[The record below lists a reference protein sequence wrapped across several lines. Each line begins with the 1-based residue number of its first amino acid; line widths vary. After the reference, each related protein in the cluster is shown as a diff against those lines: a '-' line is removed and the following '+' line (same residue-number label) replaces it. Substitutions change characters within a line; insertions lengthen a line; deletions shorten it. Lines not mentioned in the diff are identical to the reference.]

1 MENEESKSVIL
12 DPSKVNKILSE
23 SIYSRILES
32 DVIIKNKRI
41 IFVSLKFDEAIATAQ
56 VIISQGDEKLNSQ
69 FSLIEDLIKLPFV
82 DYRPLARD
90 LYENFN
96 EGDILPDMYYKCV
109 ADIYKQM
116 AAKK

>member
-1 MENEESKSVIL
+1 MKKEDSMSVIL
-12 DPSKVNKILSE
+12 DPSKVLKILSG

-32 DVIIKNKRI
+32 YVIIKNKRI

-56 VIISQGDEKLNSQ
+56 VIILQGDEKLNSQ
-69 FSLIEDLIKLPFV
+69 FSLIEDFIKLPFV

-96 EGDILPDMYYKCV
+96 KGDILSDMYYKCI

-116 AAKK
+116 AKK